1 MSTPSHHDRV
11 QLDRLVFF
19 SDAIFAIAITLLI
32 IEVRVPEFHRE
43 VTELEL
49 ANALLALIPQY
60 IGFLISFFVIGRFWI
75 GHHRAFGFLTK
86 ANDRIVWR
94 NLLFLLSIAFMPFP
108 TAVISHYASTRVGV
122 GFYAVWLIFAGLMN
136 LFVMRTLT
144 ISDLLEPVVDAPER
158 ARWVRRAWAPVLVG
172 TLAFAAAM
180 ITPLA
185 AFVPLLASPFI
196 VRWFGRAAK
205 VKPVLPSA

>member
-1 MSTPSHHDRV
+1 MTTPAHHDRV

-32 IEVRVPEFHRE
+32 IEVRVPELHHP
-43 VTELEL
+43 VTELQL

-75 GHHRAFGFLTK
+75 GHHRAFGYLTK

-108 TAVISHYASTRVGV
+108 TAVISNYASTRVGI
-122 GFYAVWLIFAGLMN
+122 GFYAVWLTFAGLMN
-136 LFVMRTLT
+136 LLVMRTLAT
-144 ISDLLEPVVDAPER
+144 SDLLDPIVDAPER
-158 ARWVRRAWAPVLVG
+158 RRWQRRAWAPVLVG
-172 TLAFAAAM
+172 VLAFTAGM
-180 ITPLA
+180 ILPYA
-185 AFVPLLASPFI
+185 AFVPLLASPLI
-196 VRWFGRAAK
+196 VRWFGR
-205 VKPVLPSA
+205 VGKPKAPLPSA